1 MKKQTVIF
9 AVETKN
15 GVVDRIGKSYIV
27 TPEIVFQGGGVSWL
41 TDKYKTQAGGEENEK
56 QQREVS

>member
-15 GVVDRIGKSYIV
+15 GVVDWKILYCHSGNRISGWR
-27 TPEIVFQGGGVSWL
+27 G
-41 TDKYKTQAGGEENEK
+41 
-56 QQREVS
+56 